1 MCVFVWRGGGGSG
14 EAVKGRALSHSS
26 AVTHRHSLN
35 EQTQTGWRLRTRSL
49 AGRIWKKSGVTG
61 VSQQVASK
69 GNSGDQETGGRKLGR
84 RSRSRSLNQNAS
96 IFRFYPE
103 NQQLRQPWK
112 RIFKKKKTQ
121 GKNQQNM
128 HISTY
133 KYTNKYKHTVT
144 IMCSDEISIIYE
156 EIHIYIV

>member
-69 GNSGDQETGGRKLGR
+69 GNGGDQETGGRKLGR

-112 RIFKKKKTQ
+112 RIFKKKKRRGKINKTCTSQHTSTQ
-121 GKNQQNM
+121 ININTQ
-128 HISTY
+128 
-133 KYTNKYKHTVT
+133 
-144 IMCSDEISIIYE
+144 
-156 EIHIYIV
+156 